1 MAMDLEISRY
11 PTYDHL
17 YDYVYGA
24 AAVIGSMMLP
34 VLGSIHPDARDRARD
49 LGVAFQLT
57 NFLRDVA
64 EDWDRG
70 RIYLALED
78 LERSA

>member
-1 MAMDLEISRY
+1 MAMDLEVARY
-11 PTYDHL
+11 ATYEDL
-17 YDYVYGA
+17 SGYVYGS

-34 VLGSIHPDARDRARD
+34 VLGSVHPQARDRAMD

-64 EDWDRG
+64 EDWDAAESTCRWRTLTG
-70 RIYLALED
+70 LA
-78 LERSA
+78 